1 MFMIMPR
8 LRQKFSQGRTNRD
21 RRTWDFRN
29 DGLKCMLMVL
39 LAGTMTLSGCG
50 HSDPSSTQT
59 PIPLSLAGN
68 WQFTMAE
75 QLNSDPTKPS
85 FTGGLQGGFLLDNNG
100 AIGGQANFLIMTQP
114 PVGTGGQPTP
124 CNSGVDQITGT
135 ITGQAVS
142 LTAQS
147 TSGQTFTLTGTLS
160 FDNSTMTGSY
170 SSTDGAGCG
179 IAIAS
184 QTWSATLVPEL
195 SGSVQGYFHSMG
207 GTAGLNEQEFVMSGS
222 LLQDANTGAS
232 SSVVTGNLSFIDPT
246 TTNPDYPC
254 FGLASVNGQI
264 SGNTVSLQVVAPDG
278 TIIGQIGQATAP
290 ATAGPQAV
298 TLNSLGG
305 GSILQSLAG
314 VGYAVYAAACGGG
327 TLQAP
332 ADSGSVC
339 IGVNTTTACQTQLSV
354 SPPGLVFPPQAVGSS
369 ASTLKVTL
377 TNPHGSTVS
386 GITLSLTNSS
396 GAANFTE
403 KDNCGASGAS
413 SQGQSFSLLGNQ
425 YCTVSIAFAPQQDCA
440 SGASPSVCLT
450 GALSVAIPATDTI
463 FDVLL
468 IGGVTGGSASLR
480 GIDSAPNRVA
490 EEIVPPR
497 LPFTQAVHSVYHRP
511 SNISGLGRS

>member
-1 MFMIMPR
+1 MIMPK
-8 LRQKFSQGRTNRD
+8 LRQNLSRD
-21 RRTWDFRN
+21 RANRERMASVLREVGFT
-29 DGLKCMLMVL
+29 CMSLLL
-39 LAGTMTLSGCG
+39 LAATMALSGCG
-50 HSDPSSTQT
+50 HSDPSSTQI
-59 PIPLSLAGN
+59 PIILSVAGN

-75 QLNSDPTKPS
+75 QLSSDPTKPS

-100 AIGGQANFLIMTQP
+100 AIGGQANFMVMTQP
-114 PVGTGGQPTP
+114 PVGSGGQPTP
-124 CNSGVDQITGT
+124 CNSGIDQITGT
-135 ITGQAVS
+135 IAGQTVK

-179 IAIAS
+179 IAVTAQS
-184 QTWSATLVPEL
+184 WSASLVPDL

-232 SSVVTGNLSFIDPT
+232 SAIVTGNLTFIDPT

-254 FGLASVNGQI
+254 FADASVNGQI
-264 SGNTVSLQVVAPDG
+264 SGNTVSLQIVASDG
-278 TIIGQIGQATAP
+278 TVIGQIGQSAAP
-290 ATAGPQAV
+290 ATVGPESV

-332 ADSGSVC
+332 ADSGGVC
-339 IGVNTTTACQTQLSV
+339 IGVNTTTACQAQLSV
-354 SPPGLVFPPQAVGSS
+354 SPPGLVFPPQVVGSS

-403 KDNCGASGAS
+403 KDNCGPSGAS
-413 SQGQSFSLLGNQ
+413 SQGQSFALLGNQ
-425 YCTVSIAFAPQQDCA
+425 FCTVSIGFAPQQDCA
-440 SGASPSVCLT
+440 SGSSPSVCLT

-463 FDVLL
+463 FSVLL
-468 IGGVTGGSASLR
+468 IGGATGGTASLR
-480 GIDSAPNRVA
+480 SNDPGRARVA
-490 EEIVPPR
+490 EAISPPR
-497 LPFTQAVHSVYHRP
+497 LPFTQAAHSADRKRP
-511 SNISGLGRS
+511 QISGLGRS

>member
-1 MFMIMPR
+1 MIMAGW
-8 LRQKFSQGRTNRD
+8 RQKASQGRTNRE
-21 RRTWDFRN
+21 RRLCDFREV
-29 DGLKCMLMVL
+29 GFKCMLLLL
-39 LAGTMTLSGCG
+39 LAGTIALSGCG
-50 HSDPSSTQT
+50 HSDPSSTQI
-59 PIPLSLAGN
+59 PIPLTVAGN

-100 AIGGQANFLIMTQP
+100 SIGGQANFMIMTQP

-135 ITGQAVS
+135 IAGQTVK

-184 QTWSATLVPEL
+184 QTWSAQLVPEL

-207 GTAGLNEQEFVMSGS
+207 GSAGLNEQEFVMSGS

-232 SSVVTGNLSFIDPT
+232 NAVVTGNLSFIDPT

-254 FGLASVNGQI
+254 FALASVNGQI
-264 SGNTVSLQVVAPDG
+264 SGNTVSLQIVASDG
-278 TIIGQIGQATAP
+278 TTIGQIGQAAP
-290 ATAGPQAV
+290 PAVAGPQAV
-298 TLNSLGG
+298 TLNPLGG

-339 IGVNTTTACQTQLSV
+339 IGVNTTTACQAQLSV

-369 ASTLKVTL
+369 AATLKVTL

-396 GAANFTE
+396 GVANFTE
-403 KDNCGASGAS
+403 KDDCGANGAS

-425 YCTVSIAFAPQQDCA
+425 SCTVSIAFAPKQNCA
-440 SGASPSVCLT
+440 DGTSPSVCLT
-450 GALSVAIPATDTI
+450 GSLSVGIPANDTI

-468 IGGVTGGSASLR
+468 IGGVTGGTTSIQGSHSDLNSFAR
-480 GIDSAPNRVA
+480 AIP
-490 EEIVPPR
+490 PPR
-497 LPFTQAVHSVYHRP
+497 PPVTQAGHYAHRRP
-511 SNISGLGRS
+511 LDISGLGRS